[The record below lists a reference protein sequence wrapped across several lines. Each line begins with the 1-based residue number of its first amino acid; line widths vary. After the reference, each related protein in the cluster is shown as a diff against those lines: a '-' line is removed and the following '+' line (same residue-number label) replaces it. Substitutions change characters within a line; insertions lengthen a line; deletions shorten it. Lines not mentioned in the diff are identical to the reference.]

1 MNNEKKIVNLV
12 KKLKSKFVGKNP
24 TEVYSILKNVDF
36 YNTIINHLTPKDY
49 LILIFMLSNDDERID
64 LSGLYNV
71 ISFNLF
77 SFQTGLMMEN
87 DPNVE
92 CEKCNG
98 GGEVDCSECD
108 GKGDTRCDECG
119 SDGEVE
125 CSNCRGSG
133 EIDDEGETC
142 DDCNGSGQVTCNYC
156 DGEGWIQCE
165 YCLGST
171 WESCNA
177 CDGRGETTEY
187 DKQRIEF
194 KDIISYDKNFK
205 DEYTEQ
211 YSVSLNPDLERKFYD
226 SKMYLIVESK
236 EEVNDDFLDDF
247 NNDDYFL
254 VEVADSNIRVNVF
267 GSITVTDLP
276 Y

>member
-98 GGEVDCSECD
+98 GGEVDCSECV
-108 GKGDTRCDECG
+108 GNGDTRCDECG

-142 DDCNGSGQVTCNYC
+142 DDCNGSGQVTCDYC
-156 DGEGWIQCE
+156 DGEGWRQCE
-165 YCLGST
+165 YCLGSSR
-171 WESCNA
+171 ESCNA

>member
-24 TEVYSILKNVDF
+24 TEVYAILKNEDF
-36 YNTIINHLTPKDY
+36 YKTIITHLTPKDY

-77 SFQTGLMMEN
+77 SFQTGLMMEI
-87 DPNVE
+87 DPSVE
-92 CEKCNG
+92 CEKC
-98 GGEVDCSECD
+98 D
-108 GKGDTRCDECG
+108 GQGDTRCDECG

-125 CSNCRGSG
+125 CSNCGGSG
-133 EIDDEGETC
+133 EIGDEETC
-142 DDCNGSGQVTCNYC
+142 DDCNGSGQVTCDYC
-156 DGEGWIQCE
+156 DGEGWRQCE
-165 YCLGST
+165 YCAGST
-171 WESCNA
+171 QETCNA
-177 CDGRGETTEY
+177 CDGSGETTEY
-187 DKQRIEF
+187 DKQGIEF

-211 YSVSLNPDLERKFYD
+211 YSVSLNPNLERKFYD

-236 EEVNDDFLDDF
+236 EEVNDDFKDDF
-247 NNDDYFL
+247 NTDDYFL
-254 VEVADSNIRVNVF
+254 VEVADANIKVNIF
-267 GSITVTDLP
+267 GAIRVTDLP